1 MAQTLMRGTQ
11 IQSGT
16 IPASALVAGLALP
29 STQLADGANFLK
41 KDGSVA
47 MTTSFNAGSQTIINV
62 ASPVNPNDAA
72 SKTYVDSLVNGFK
85 LRFARVLS
93 ITNSALTGL
102 LTIDGVTLSAGDIVL
117 LTNQTTGSQNGFWAA
132 ASGAWTRPAF
142 WAAASTIP
150 EGNYAIIDGDG
161 TTYKNTKWFITNTT
175 AIVVDTTTVTFSQ
188 DAGGTSYSNGAGLSL
203 TGTTFAAK
211 LGNGITTDGSS
222 NLTVNPVGTG
232 LLTVAAGGV
241 GITPAASGGQIIV
254 GNASLNPV
262 WATPSGDV
270 TVSNTGV
277 MTVNNT
283 AGTGFMKYSADVA
296 NETPSG
302 TVNGTNTAFTL
313 ANTPQNSSL
322 QLILNGLVLEPGT
335 GNDYTI
341 SGAAITMLFAPLTGD
356 KLRAYYNK

>member
-11 IQSGT
+11 ITDGT
-16 IPASALVAGLALP
+16 ITAAKLVSGLALP

-47 MTTSFNAGSQTIINV
+47 MTSSFNAGSQTIINV

-85 LRFARVLS
+85 LRFARVLAVA
-93 ITNSALTGL
+93 NSALTGL
-102 LTIDGVTLSAGDIVL
+102 LTIDGVTLAAGDIVL
-117 LTNQTTGSQNGFWAA
+117 LTAQTVGSQNGFWTV
-132 ASGAWTRPAF
+132 ASGSWTRPAF

-175 AIVVDTTTVTFSQ
+175 AIVVDTTTLTFAQ

-203 TGTTFAAK
+203 TGTTFAVK

-222 NLTVNPVGTG
+222 NLTITPIGTG
-232 LLTVAAGGV
+232 LLSVAAGGI
-241 GITPAASGGQIIV
+241 GITNAGSAAQMIVANGSSQPAWVSA
-254 GNASLNPV
+254 
-262 WATPSGDV
+262 SGDV
-270 TVSNTGV
+270 TLATTGA

-283 AGTGFMKYSADVA
+283 AGSGFMKYTSIVG

-302 TVNGTNTAFTL
+302 TVNGANTAFTL

-322 QLILNGLVLEPGT
+322 ELFLNGQLLEPGA

-341 SGAAITMLFAPLTGD
+341 SSAAITMLFAPLTGD
-356 KLRAYYNK
+356 KLRAYYAK

>member
-11 IQSGT
+11 IQTGT
-16 IPASALVAGLALP
+16 IPASAFVTGLALS

-47 MTTSFNAGSQTIINV
+47 MTSSFNAGSQTIINV
-62 ASPVNPNDAA
+62 ASPVNPNDAVP
-72 SKTYVDSLVNGFK
+72 KTYVDSLVNGFK
-85 LRFARVLS
+85 LRFARVVS
-93 ITNSALTGL
+93 VANSALTGL

-117 LTNQTTGSQNGFWAA
+117 LTNQTTGAQNGFWTV

-175 AIVVDTTTVTFSQ
+175 AIVVDTTTLTFSQ
-188 DAGGTSYSNGAGLSL
+188 DAGGTTYTNGAGLSL

-222 NLTVNPVGTG
+222 NLTVNPIGTG

-254 GNASLNPV
+254 GNGSLNPAWV
-262 WATPSGDV
+262 TASGDV
-270 TVSNTGV
+270 TVSSAGA

-283 AGTGFMKYSADVA
+283 AGSGFMKYTSIVA

-302 TVNGTNTAFTL
+302 TVNGSNTAFTL

-322 QLILNGLVLEPGT
+322 ELFVNGQLQEPGA

-356 KLRAYYNK
+356 KIRAYYTK